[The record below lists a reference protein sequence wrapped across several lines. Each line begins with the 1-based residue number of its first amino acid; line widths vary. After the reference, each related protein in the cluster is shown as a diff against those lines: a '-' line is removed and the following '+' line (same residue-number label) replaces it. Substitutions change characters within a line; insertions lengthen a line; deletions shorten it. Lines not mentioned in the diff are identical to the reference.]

1 MLVLSCSNLSKAFG
15 IDPILEDISFNVEN
29 GDKIGV
35 VGLNGTGKTTLFNIL
50 AGEMSKDSGEIYIQ
64 KDTKIG
70 YLKQNTSIESES
82 TVFDETLTIF
92 ESLIEMEKDLRNL
105 EDKIAKEGKENGP
118 SERLDQV
125 MAEYSN
131 LSEKFTE
138 LNGYGY
144 KSEIRGVLKGLGFED
159 DELDKSVNVLS
170 GGQKS
175 RLLLAKLLLQK
186 PDLLF
191 LDEPTNHLDIA
202 SIDWLEKFLK
212 EYEGATLIISHDRYF
227 LDRVVNRIFHM
238 ERMGLKSYNT
248 NYTDFMSRRKTDL
261 ELQERHFE
269 NQQKEVKRQ
278 KEIIARFKAYGGERY
293 YGLAKSREKML
304 AKMDLIDAPESDEKK
319 ARIKFEP
326 KISSG
331 RDVLNVS
338 GVEKSFGD
346 LKLLEDI
353 NFEIYKGDRVGLI
366 GANGIGKTTLF
377 KIILG
382 DLEKDEGQIN
392 IGHNVVP
399 GYFDQEMESLNLN
412 KTIVDEI
419 WDENPKFDHYT
430 VRKVLSQFMFIGDD
444 IFKEIS
450 DLSGGEKGRLSLLK
464 LMLSKANFLLMDE
477 PTNHLDIDSKE
488 VLEDALLDYTGT
500 VFVISHDRYFLNRVT
515 DNILELTED
524 GITKFLGNY
533 DYYLEKKNELL
544 FEEEEEDT
552 KTRTQIKLEKRK
564 EKEVL
569 VNERKRRKEIKD
581 IEGEIKS
588 YEANIASIDDQLSD
602 PDIYDDHEEVLK
614 LSEKRE
620 KSQVLLDNLYE
631 EWISLTDE

>member
-1 MLVLSCSNLSKAFG
+1 MLVLSCSNLSKSFG

-50 AGEMSKDSGEIYIQ
+50 AGNSSRDSGDIYVQ

-70 YLKQNTSIESES
+70 YLKQNTSIESDK
-82 TVFDETLTIF
+82 TVFDETMTIF
-92 ESLIEMEKDLRNL
+92 NHLVKMEKDLRDME
-105 EDKIAKEGKENGP
+105 EDISKEGEKGQ
-118 SERLDQV
+118 SEKLDV
-125 MAEYSN
+125 LMEEYAN

-159 DELDKSVNVLS
+159 EELDKPVEVLS

-175 RLLLAKLLLQK
+175 RLLLGKLLLQK

-212 EYEGATLIISHDRYF
+212 EFEGATLIISHDRYF
-227 LDRVVNRIFHM
+227 LDRVVNRIFHI
-238 ERMGLKSYNT
+238 ENLSLKTYNT
-248 NYTDFMSRRKTDL
+248 NYTDFMKRRKTDL
-261 ELQERHFE
+261 DLAQRHFD

-278 KEIIARFKAYGGERY
+278 KEIIEKFKAFGGERY
-293 YGLAKSREKML
+293 NRLAQSREKML
-304 AKMDLIDAPESDEKK
+304 AKMDLVDAPETDDQK
-319 ARIKFEP
+319 ARIRFEP
-326 KISSG
+326 KVTSG
-331 RDVLNVS
+331 RDVLEVS
-338 GVEKSFGD
+338 NIEKSFGN
-346 LKLLEDI
+346 LKLLDDI

-382 DLEKDEGQIN
+382 ELEKDEGRIE
-392 IGHNVVP
+392 IGHNVIP
-399 GYFDQEMESLNLN
+399 GYFDQEMENLTLD
-412 KTIVDEI
+412 KTIIDEI

-464 LMLSKANFLLMDE
+464 LMLSKSNFLLMDE

-488 VLEDALLDYTGT
+488 VLEDALLDYEGT
-500 VFVISHDRYFLNRVT
+500 IFVISHDRYFLNRVT
-515 DNILELTED
+515 NNILELTEE
-524 GITKFLGNY
+524 GITKYLGNY

-544 FEEEEEDT
+544 YVEDEEDT
-552 KTRTQIKLEKRK
+552 KTRTQMKLEKKK
-564 EKEVL
+564 EKEMI
-569 VNERKRRKEIKD
+569 VNERKVKKEIKSL
-581 IEGEIKS
+581 ESQIK
-588 YEANIASIDDQLSD
+588 EFEASIEEIDIKLSD
-602 PDIYDDHEEVLK
+602 PLIYEDHEEVLI
-614 LSEKRE
+614 LSDKRE
-620 KSQVLLDNLYE
+620 KNQAELDDLYE
-631 EWISLTDE
+631 EWISLTD